1 MIVGTDLRPAR
12 RRDARREHSGEALV
26 RSRTGLAAFC
36 LLLLAAVVE
45 PAAAQSGRGV
55 PATANGQPPAAAHLA
70 KAEQMRERLGVLP
83 EYRTVPG
90 MTALKVA
97 VLDYGFEGIRSGRP
111 YLPPSTVVVEHYDP
125 EFIRR
130 FRLGDP
136 DYRKPF
142 EPGNRHGR
150 VMAQIIWAVT
160 GFNPEGPQFYL
171 LNANGPTML
180 RRAVR
185 LAIEEHVDLILFSGT
200 FEGAGNGDGR
210 GPINAIVSEA
220 IDAGILWINAAGNYG
235 GRVYNG
241 PVHVLSDGFLRLRD
255 GSDVASLRF
264 RNRLDENRV
273 TITLTWNDYR
283 DQEDAGTDKDLD
295 LFVEDWA
302 GRRVGAGDKVQVTGP
317 VAPGSNETRNPR
329 ERVVLTNLAAGPELA
344 NDPDYT
350 YRIRIRS
357 RRGRFGASDRIR
369 VLLTADRDLYEA
381 PGDEAPR
388 SGVTFTDASGE
399 GEIYPPADHSL
410 VLTVGDGS
418 PVSSIGPTAD
428 RRVKPDA
435 IVRDSRAYFSDG
447 EISAGSS
454 NAAAYV
460 AGVAAVLRAA
470 EPGLRPRHLLQLA
483 RLGDWAPSPRAAQT
497 RAQQPMGRDLSSA
510 APRVSGTDPLLLV
523 RSSTAARPP
532 DPHPPSN
539 VRVWRTPSRSTLS
552 RLVRG
557 SR

>member
-1 MIVGTDLRPAR
+1 VRTAR
-12 RRDARREHSGEALV
+12 RS
-26 RSRTGLAAFC
+26 AAFC
-36 LLLLAAVVE
+36 LFFLVATVR
-45 PAAAQSGRGV
+45 PAAAQAERGAG
-55 PATANGQPPAAAHLA
+55 ATAPGQPPAAAHLA
-70 KAEQMRERLGVLP
+70 KAQEMRERLGLSS
-83 EYRTVPG
+83 EYGAVPG
-90 MTALKVA
+90 LSALKVA

-111 YLPPSTVVVEHYDP
+111 YLPPGTVVVEHYDP
-125 EFIRR
+125 AFVRR
-130 FRLGDP
+130 YRLGDP
-136 DYRKPF
+136 EYRKPF

-150 VMAQIIWAVT
+150 IMAQIVWAIT
-160 GFNPEGPQFYL
+160 GFHPDGPRFYL

-185 LAIEEHVDLILFSGT
+185 LAIEERVDLVLFSGT

-220 IDAGILWINAAGNYG
+220 IDAGILWVNAAGNYG

-241 PVHVLSDGFLRLRD
+241 PVRVLSDGFLRLRD

-283 DQEDAGTDKDLD
+283 DEEDAGTDKDLD
-295 LFVEDWA
+295 LYVEDWA
-302 GRRVGAGDKVQVTGP
+302 GRRIGAGDKVQVSGP
-317 VAPGSNETRNPR
+317 VAPGSNETSNPR
-329 ERVVLTNLAAGPELA
+329 ERVVLTNLAAGPEVA

-350 YRIRIRS
+350 YRIRIRA
-357 RRGRFGASDRIR
+357 RRGQFGPSDRIR
-369 VLLTADRDLYEA
+369 VLLTAGRDLYEA

-388 SGVTFTDASGE
+388 SAVAFLDASGE
-399 GEIYPPADHSL
+399 GEIYPPADHPL

-418 PVSSIGPTAD
+418 PVSSIGPTTD
-428 RRVKPDA
+428 QRVKPDV
-435 IVRDSRAYFSDG
+435 IVSDSRAYFSDG

-454 NAAAYV
+454 NAAAYL

-470 EPGLRPRHLLQLA
+470 EPAIRPRHLLQLA
-483 RLGDWAPSPRAAQT
+483 RLGDWAPSPRPASTQAQRAA
-497 RAQQPMGRDLSSA
+497 GRDRSSA
-510 APRVSGTDPLLLV
+510 ATFARGTDPLSLV

-539 VRVWRTPSRSTLS
+539 MRVWRTPSRATLT
-552 RLVRG
+552 RIVRG